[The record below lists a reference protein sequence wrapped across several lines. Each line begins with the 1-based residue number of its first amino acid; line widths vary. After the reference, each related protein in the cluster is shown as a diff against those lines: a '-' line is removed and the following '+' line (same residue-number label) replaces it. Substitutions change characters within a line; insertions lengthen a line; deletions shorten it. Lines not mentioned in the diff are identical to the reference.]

1 MVRSVLT
8 KSKGILLGTL
18 IGIMG
23 LTASPAQAALDSGT
37 LTAELNSLVTQGNE
51 LVATMS
57 TTTLTAVNM
66 GTQLSQLESSVAAYQ
81 MNVLSVY
88 NTVATAS
95 GTFSLTSDTLIALQ
109 NLATIN
115 ASLGNGLLSLSQTV
129 VMLAP
134 VTVLTTLNSSLTA
147 MLKLSADIGVMADRI
162 LEMADAILVM
172 ADNIGIMAGRIVDTQ
187 TLQQSNI
194 ELTQASLL
202 TATSVTVNVISA
214 NGL

>member
-23 LTASPAQAALDSGT
+23 LTAAPAQAALDSGT

-134 VTVLTTLNSSLTA
+134 MTVFTTLNSSLTA
-147 MLKLSADIGVMADRI
+147 MLQLSADIGVMADRI

-172 ADNIGIMAGRIVDTQ
+172 ADNIGIMADRILATQVIQNTNIALVVDAMLQTQ
-187 TLQQSNI
+187 QNMI
-194 ELTQASLL
+194 LL
-202 TATSVTVNVISA
+202 AAIF
-214 NGL
+214 